1 MRILIVED
9 DAMFAFAIED
19 ALSAA
24 GHEIVGF
31 SRDGESAVE
40 LAERERPDLALVDL
54 RLARQTSGAI
64 AARAILDRYRIPSI
78 FISSSP
84 EDCRKEAKPSGAW
97 GCLSKPFT
105 DRDLVNV
112 VEIASAMMTGH
123 HQHNLRPR
131 GFELYPTI

>member
-19 ALSAA
+19 ALSMV

-31 SRDGESAVE
+31 ARDGHAAVD
-40 LAERERPDLALVDL
+40 LADRERPELALVDL
-54 RLARQTSGAI
+54 RLARQTSGAV
-64 AARAILDRYRIPSI
+64 AAREIRQRYNIPSI

-112 VEIASAMMTGH
+112 VAIAEAILMGN
-123 HQHNLRPR
+123 QHDLRPR
-131 GFELYPTI
+131 GFELYRAG

>member
-19 ALSAA
+19 ALSTV

-31 SRDGESAVE
+31 ARDRDSAVE
-40 LAERERPDLALVDL
+40 LADRERPDLVLMDL
-54 RLARQTSGAI
+54 RLARQTSGAV
-64 AARAILDRYRIPSI
+64 AAREIRERCNIPSI

-84 EDCRKEAKPSGAW
+84 EDCRKEAKPTGAW

-112 VEIASAMMTGH
+112 VEIAAAMMTGH
-123 HQHNLRPR
+123 QHTLRPR
-131 GFELYPTI
+131 GFEFYPAG

>member
-19 ALSAA
+19 ALSTV

-31 SRDGESAVE
+31 ARDGDSAVE
-40 LAERERPDLALVDL
+40 LADRERPELALVDL
-54 RLARQTSGAI
+54 RLARQTSGAV
-64 AARAILDRYRIPSI
+64 AAREIRERYSIPSI

-112 VEIASAMMTGH
+112 VTIAEAMMTGH
-123 HQHNLRPR
+123 QHSLRPR
-131 GFELYPTI
+131 GFELYPAL

>member
-24 GHEIVGF
+24 KHEIVGF
-31 SRDGESAVE
+31 ARDGESAVE

-64 AARAILDRYRIPSI
+64 AAREILDRYRIPSI

-131 GFELYPTI
+131 GFELYPPI

>member
-19 ALSAA
+19 ALTVA

-31 SRDGESAVE
+31 ARDENSAVE
-40 LAERERPDLALVDL
+40 LADRERPDLALVDL
-54 RLARQTSGAI
+54 RLARHSSGAI
-64 AARAILDRYRIPSI
+64 AARDIRERYNIPSI

-105 DRDLVNV
+105 DKDLVNV
-112 VEIASAMMTGH
+112 VAIAATMMTGGRPD
-123 HQHNLRPR
+123 LRPR
-131 GFELYPTI
+131 GFELYTAA

>member
-19 ALSAA
+19 ALSTV

-31 SRDGESAVE
+31 ARDGDAAVD
-40 LAERERPDLALVDL
+40 LADRERPELALVDL

-64 AARAILDRYRIPSI
+64 AAREIHQRYNIPSI

-112 VEIASAMMTGH
+112 VAIAEAILMGN
-123 HQHNLRPR
+123 QHDLRPR
-131 GFELYPTI
+131 GFELYRAG

>member
-19 ALSAA
+19 ALSTV

-31 SRDGESAVE
+31 ARDGDSAVE
-40 LAERERPDLALVDL
+40 LADRERPDLALVDL

-64 AARAILDRYRIPSI
+64 AAREIRERYGIPSI

-112 VEIASAMMTGH
+112 VAIADAMMMG
-123 HQHNLRPR
+123 HQHSLRPR
-131 GFELYPTI
+131 GFELYPAL